1 MIVVYAGCIGQ
12 HRETACTPN
21 RKRHMVSNSYGY
33 TDPVPLNCH
42 LTSLAI
48 ASLCSLRLDISPAKS
63 GSCRLPWLR
72 QCQIG
77 FSITRWLRRR
87 RYATLPYCSVVLRY
101 CFPRYSISKLIFA
114 TLVATLHTSSP
125 TSAYATPPPRLA
137 SLGVSLAGLSP
148 AHLRGIRRAP
158 DVRSKLHCCIRLLA
172 SLIVDLFAT
181 DCLEQSSARS

>member
-1 MIVVYAGCIGQ
+1 M
-12 HRETACTPN
+12 TAYTPN
-21 RKRHMVSNSYGY
+21 RKRHMVSNSFGY

-42 LTSLAI
+42 LTSLAN

-158 DVRSKLHCCIRLLA
+158 CVRSSLLRYKPLQPHRQHVHLQLRLVSHTRKHLA
-172 SLIVDLFAT
+172 SRCRQINHLP
-181 DCLEQSSARS
+181 